1 MARFEGH
8 QPDVDLDLP
17 IDDVT
22 SPPVAPASPS
32 PTLPEETA
40 PANPTMAR
48 PVGSSFSDLSATFN
62 GMARQ
67 PMDAPRQSAI
77 DDGGQGVSNVALHT
91 NNLTTVQNNLLAEL
105 NTGQFSGAAL
115 GHVQAVLSD
124 ITSAISAANAAVG
137 AAGSPGNAAAAAQT
151 LRASQLSIINA
162 VNTDPV
168 LANPAPTAPTEPP
181 AAAAPHNL
189 AEIGEMFDNVASQ
202 ILGGVNDAN
211 RTEITDDINA
221 VIADMQALMAASPEL
236 FEGLT
241 GVHADAI
248 VQQLQL
254 ELAYINDPTISPAAA
269 QASADNILDIID
281 IVQGDANLADMA
293 TQGGVSGFS
302 PLADATP
309 PAPKFL
315 DNDVQT
321 VFVADFIAQ
330 SNSLGKQAIELVGSQ
345 DAEAIAALIGD
356 LRAFEKSVT
365 EFDAAAG
372 GTLGGEIAAM
382 IKGLQTGNAALVT
395 AAADQMHGNAADL
408 GGHNVPVTGGT
419 YNTDGVTVAEV
430 LGTSV
435 AETPA
440 ITETTTAP
448 AVQKAAAP
456 AISVEPVTLATADVA
471 APVVDHDHSPAPDLA
486 HLYHMWG

>member
-1 MARFEGH
+1 MARYEGH

-17 IDDVT
+17 IDDVA
-22 SPPVAPASPS
+22 SPPVAPPS
-32 PTLPEETA
+32 PTLPEETP
-40 PANPTMAR
+40 PANQTMAR
-48 PVGSSFSDLSATFN
+48 PVGSSISDLSATFN

-77 DDGGQGVSNVALHT
+77 DDIGQGGSSIALHT
-91 NNLTTVQNNLLAEL
+91 NNLAAVQNNLLAEL
-105 NTGQFSGAAL
+105 STGQFSGATL

-124 ITSAISAANAAVG
+124 ITSAISAANAAVSV
-137 AAGSPGNAAAAAQT
+137 AGSSGNAAVAEQT
-151 LRASQLSIINA
+151 LRASQISMINA
-162 VNTDPV
+162 VSTDPV
-168 LANPAPTAPTEPP
+168 LANLAPTTPAEPP

-202 ILGGVNDAN
+202 ILGGVNDGN
-211 RTEITDDINA
+211 RAEITDDINA
-221 VIADMQALMAASPEL
+221 VIADMQALMTASPEL

-254 ELAYINDPTISPAAA
+254 ELVYINDPTISPIAA

-309 PAPKFL
+309 PAPNFL
-315 DNDVQT
+315 DSDVQPM
-321 VFVADFIAQ
+321 VVANFIAQ
-330 SNSLGKQAIELVGSQ
+330 SNALGKQAIELAGSQ
-345 DAEAIAALIGD
+345 DAEAIATLIGD

-365 EFDAAAG
+365 DFDAHQG
-372 GTLGGEIAAM
+372 SMLGAEIEAM

-395 AAADQMHGNAADL
+395 AAADQMHGNAADV
-408 GGHNVPVTGGT
+408 GSNV
-419 YNTDGVTVAEV
+419 VA
-430 LGTSV
+430 
-435 AETPA
+435 P
-440 ITETTTAP
+440 
-448 AVQKAAAP
+448 
-456 AISVEPVTLATADVA
+456 ISVEPVTLAAADVTIGGEDLGQSGM
-471 APVVDHDHSPAPDLA
+471 PELA
-486 HLYHMWG
+486 HHLHSTWG